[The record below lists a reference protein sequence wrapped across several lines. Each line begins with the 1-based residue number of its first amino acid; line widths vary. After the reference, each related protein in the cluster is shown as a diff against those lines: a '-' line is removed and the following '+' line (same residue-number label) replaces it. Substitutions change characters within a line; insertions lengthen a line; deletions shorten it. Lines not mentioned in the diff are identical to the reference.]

1 MPPMPAKRTA
11 RPDPV
16 GPLGIDVRPL
26 DAGNMIMTFPVG
38 LVLSE
43 NQARRLLAS
52 IHDSLDGIRK
62 LAGPAAVEPEKNGKP
77 AGRGIAGG
85 KRKR

>member
-43 NQARRLLAS
+43 DQARRLLGS
-52 IHDSLDGIRK
+52 IHDSLDGIRAFRTETAK
-62 LAGPAAVEPEKNGKP
+62 PEKNGKP

>member
-1 MPPMPAKRTA
+1 LSAALKAPQ
-11 RPDPV
+11 PDPI
-16 GPLGIDVRPL
+16 GPMGIDIRPL
-26 DAGNMIMTFPVG
+26 DAGNVIMTFPVG

-85 KRKR
+85 NRKR